1 MVDFYS
7 RSCQEAMKWGL
18 SLLIHTWIPGYMY
31 CCYVNQVSLHSDLYR
46 VMAVYVILAIFLTNF
61 LSDPAIQYYSLLCK
75 DE

>member
-31 CCYVNQVSLHSDLYR
+31 CCYVNQVSLHSDLYWSSYGCLCDFSNFFYQFL
-46 VMAVYVILAIFLTNF
+46 VGPSYTILLITL
-61 LSDPAIQYYSLLCK
+61 
-75 DE
+75 